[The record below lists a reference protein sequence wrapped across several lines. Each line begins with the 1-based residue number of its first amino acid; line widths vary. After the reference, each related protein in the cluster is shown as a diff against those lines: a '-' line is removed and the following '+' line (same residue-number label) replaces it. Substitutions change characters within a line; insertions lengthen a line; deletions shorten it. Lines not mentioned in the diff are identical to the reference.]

1 MTCLLLRKVMLKP
14 ENIAIISLNW
24 GFLRLISIRR

>member
-24 GFLRLISIRR
+24 GFLRLR